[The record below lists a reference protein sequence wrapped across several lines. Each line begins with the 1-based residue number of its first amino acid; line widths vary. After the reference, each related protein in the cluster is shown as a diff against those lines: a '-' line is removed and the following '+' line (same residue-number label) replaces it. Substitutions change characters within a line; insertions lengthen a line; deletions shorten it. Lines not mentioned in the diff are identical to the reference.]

1 MIVLP
6 HKVTLNLEG
15 ISIPDHFRC
24 TEKLALAYDS
34 RNAMHNVLSV
44 FCGIRA
50 KSERDRL
57 IQSGHVKCVK
67 VYPYW
72 VFDERER
79 ERGVFAPSPWE
90 ARSTEGFKEP
100 SVRPCDPWYVL
111 NGLSDA
117 ELADQCLLVWAYRNE
132 DSKKSDLAWFV
143 YPIWARKRKYGY
155 GSEQWKEAHTGA
167 HRALMISQLRLSMLL
182 PFIPSRRV
190 CGRTDDLRKEELAE
204 ETQRAEACV
213 RFKALHKDNVGIRL
227 ANDLLDK
234 VGPELTFEIEDCV
247 ERFCRAYGHDPH
259 FLRWVEIQALWTEG
273 VPGFEAKRIDGSLG
287 IR

>member
-1 MIVLP
+1 MIALP

-79 ERGVFAPSPWE
+79 ERGVFAILRPG
-90 ARSTEGFKEP
+90 RRG
-100 SVRPCDPWYVL
+100 VRR
-111 NGLSDA
+111 GL
-117 ELADQCLLVWAYRNE
+117 RNP
-132 DSKKSDLAWFV
+132 V
-143 YPIWARKRKYGY
+143 YD
-155 GSEQWKEAHTGA
+155 HV
-167 HRALMISQLRLSMLL
+167 
-182 PFIPSRRV
+182 IPGM
-190 CGRTDDLRKEELAE
+190 C
-204 ETQRAEACV
+204 
-213 RFKALHKDNVGIRL
+213 
-227 ANDLLDK
+227 
-234 VGPELTFEIEDCV
+234 
-247 ERFCRAYGHDPH
+247 
-259 FLRWVEIQALWTEG
+259 
-273 VPGFEAKRIDGSLG
+273 
-287 IR
+287 